1 MKPISIFNPYFQ
13 LNALAAMVLVI
24 FFSLV
29 AACKPLPPQVRL
41 SCEDSINTSI
51 PIDASGFGFD
61 LHNTR
66 NASTSTIDSSN
77 VKNLVLDHAFVDPDT
92 KEKRGAV
99 AVAGAV
105 TYLSGT
111 EKVYAINQHSGCVYW
126 QYEAG
131 EIVRG
136 ASILL
141 ADDSQLNKRV
151 VYIGTYFGNVVALD
165 AATGNKIWETN
176 AVPEV
181 PFYPMITGGLQYYD
195 GKLIAPIA
203 SKQVLTS
210 ALEPLCCTTHGLL
223 VVLNAADGNILWRKH
238 MTDEAQLQL
247 DSRYRGPNGV
257 SIWSTPLVDAERQQI
272 LVSTS
277 SNFTRPATET
287 ENAVMALDIDSGAVN
302 WIFQGTFPDFSN
314 AGCGLKPPLD
324 KNCDYPNNDFDMI
337 TPILTVTPS
346 GKDVVITADKSGTVF
361 SLQPETGELNWSNRL
376 GAGSKLG
383 GVHWG
388 MAVDENK
395 VYASITDIS
404 TEKVAALDILLGFDF
419 FNGLTDATP
428 VPALNAQPGIY
439 ALDLETGA
447 VKWKVRNYHTY
458 KGLQIDSIY
467 SAALSVSND
476 VLFAGS
482 LDGVVKAF
490 HTDTGEELWSFDSA
504 IAVTG
509 KDGFA
514 GNGGTID
521 SVGPIAVKDALFLNS
536 GYSSFGLK
544 GKYNGGPGN
553 ALFIF
558 RLAGE

>member
-1 MKPISIFNPYFQ
+1 MKPIFRFNPYFQ
-13 LNALAAMVLVI
+13 LNALAAILLVF

-29 AACKPLPPQVRL
+29 AACKPPPPVRL
-41 SCEDSINTSI
+41 SCEDSIDASL
-51 PIDASGFGFD
+51 PIDTSGFSFG

-99 AVAGAV
+99 AVAGPV

-126 QYEAG
+126 QYAEG

-136 ASILL
+136 AAILL
-141 ADDSQLNKRV
+141 ADNSQLKKRV

-165 AATGNKIWETN
+165 ATTGKKIWETN

-181 PFYPMITGGLQYYD
+181 AFYPMITGGLQYYD
-195 GKLIAPIA
+195 GKLIVPIA

-210 ALEPLCCTTHGLL
+210 ALEPLCCHTHGLL
-223 VVLNAADGNILWRKH
+223 VVLNAADGTALWRKH
-238 MTDEAQLQL
+238 MTEDAKLQP
-247 DSRYRGPNGV
+247 DSRFRGPNGV
-257 SIWSTPLVDAERQQI
+257 SIWSTPLVDAERRQI

-277 SNFTRPATET
+277 SNFTRPATDT
-287 ENAVMALDIDSGAVN
+287 ENAVIALDIDSGAVN
-302 WIFQGTFPDFSN
+302 WMFQGTFPDFSS
-314 AGCGLKPPLD
+314 ASCGLKPPLD
-324 KNCDYPNNDFDMI
+324 TNCDFPNNDFDMI
-337 TPILTVTPS
+337 TPILTKTPS
-346 GKDVVITADKSGTVF
+346 GKEVVITGDKSGTVF
-361 SLQPETGELNWSNRL
+361 SLQPQTGALNWSNRL

-388 MAVDENK
+388 MAVDETK
-395 VYASITDIS
+395 VFATITDIS

-419 FNGLTDATP
+419 FNGLSDATP
-428 VPALNAQPGIY
+428 VPVPNAQPGIY
-439 ALDLETGA
+439 ALDLETGV
-447 VKWKVRNYHTY
+447 VKWKVRNYHTF
-458 KGLQIDSIY
+458 KGRRVDSIY

-476 VLFAGS
+476 LLFAGS
-482 LDGVVKAF
+482 LDGVVRAF
-490 HTDTGEELWSFDSA
+490 RTDTGEELWSFNSA
-504 IAVTG
+504 IEVTG
-509 KDGFA
+509 KDGFV

-521 SVGPIAVKDALFLNS
+521 SVGPIPVKDALFLNS

-558 RLAGE
+558 RLAEE

>member
-1 MKPISIFNPYFQ
+1 MKLTSYSKLHQ
-13 LNALAAMVLVI
+13 LLVI
-24 FFSLV
+24 SVLMAFVFV
-29 AACKPLPPQVRL
+29 AGCLPAQPPKRIVCQ
-41 SCEDSINTSI
+41 DTIDTTI
-51 PIDASGFGFD
+51 PIDSSGFGLG

-66 NASTSTIDSSN
+66 NAGTSTIDSGN
-77 VKNLVLDHAFVDPDT
+77 VRNLVLDHAFVDTDT

-99 AVAGAV
+99 GVAGPV
-105 TYLSGT
+105 TYLSGK
-111 EKVYAINQHSGCVYW
+111 ERVYAINQHSGCVYW

-141 ADDSQLNKRV
+141 ADDGELNKRV
-151 VYIGTYFGNVVALD
+151 VYIGTYFGKAIALD
-165 AATGNKIWETN
+165 AVSGKEIWEAN
-176 AVPEV
+176 AVEESR
-181 PFYPMITGGLQYYD
+181 FFPMVTGGMQYHD
-195 GKLIAPIA
+195 GKLIVPIA
-203 SKQVLTS
+203 SKEVLTS
-210 ALEPLCCTTHGLL
+210 ALEPLCCVTHG
-223 VVLNAADGNILWRKH
+223 VVVAFNAADGSILWRKH
-238 MTDEAQLQL
+238 MTDDAQLQFGT
-247 DSRYRGPNGV
+247 RYRGPNGV
-257 SIWSTPLVDAERQQI
+257 SVWSTPVVDEKRRQV

-287 ENAVMALDIDSGAVN
+287 ENAVIALDIDTGDVN
-302 WIFQGTFPDFSN
+302 WIFQGTSPDFSN

-324 KNCDYPNNDFDMI
+324 TNCDYPNYDFDMI
-337 TPILTVTPS
+337 TPLLTTTPS
-346 GKDVVITADKSGTVF
+346 GDEVVIAADKSGTVF
-361 SLQPETGELNWSNRL
+361 SLQPATGELNWSNRL

-388 MAVDENK
+388 MAVDDSK
-395 VYASITDIS
+395 VYAAVTDMS

-419 FNGLTDATP
+419 FSGLSDATP
-428 VPALNAQPGIY
+428 VLVPNAQPGIY
-439 ALDLETGA
+439 ALDLETGD
-447 VKWKVRNYHTY
+447 VQWKARHFHEH
-458 KGLQIDSIY
+458 GRRQIDSIY

-482 LDGVVKAF
+482 LNGVVKAL

-521 SVGPIAVKDALFLNS
+521 SVGPIPVGDALFLNS

-544 GKYNGGPGN
+544 GKFNGGPGN

-558 RLAGE
+558 RLPGG